1 MYLCCSFQYETISLF
16 KWLERVNA
24 RFVHAVEYRLQ
35 NVVQTVDTD
44 AKKKILISETT
55 AECSVFNILEIRNI
69 WKWLDKS

>member
-1 MYLCCSFQYETISLF
+1 MKITYLYSQYIMYLCCSFQYETISLF

-44 AKKKILISETT
+44 AKKKYLFQKPQLNVQYSIY
-55 AECSVFNILEIRNI
+55 
-69 WKWLDKS
+69 